1 MSKIQEEKKLASE
14 ERNTFLISV
23 CLGPA
28 GLASGAQQ
36 VLAAF
41 EEEVRRRRLD
51 AAVARRCQVRK
62 TGCRGPCARDVLV
75 DVVTP
80 ELGRMTYQKV
90 EPQMV
95 SRIIEEHLEKGE
107 PVKEWLAPADY
118 HDFQKRQQR
127 VVLEHCGEIDPESI
141 DDYLRAGGYRALAKV
156 LREMTP
162 EEVIEVVSQ
171 SGLRGRGGAGFPTGR
186 KWKSCRAVESN
197 QRFIVCNADEG
208 DPGAF
213 MDRAVL
219 EGDPHKVLEGMV
231 IGGYAIGTSEGY
243 IYVRAEYPLA
253 VRRLNIAIEQ
263 ARTKGFLGKNI
274 LGSSYDLDIH
284 IKEGAGAFVCGES
297 TALMFSIEG
306 KRGMPRTRPPQSVEA
321 GLWNKPTALNNVE
334 TFANI
339 PKIILEGGEWYAS
352 IGTEKSKGTKI
363 FALAGKVKITGLIE
377 VPMGVTIREIIFDI
391 GGGIPKRRK
400 FKGVQIGG
408 PSGGCIPESLLDSP
422 IDYES
427 LLEAGAMMGSGSLV
441 VMDETICM
449 VEMARF
455 FLDFTVN
462 ESCGKCVPCRV
473 GTRVMLDILDRII
486 RGEGREGDIELL
498 KDLSHEI
505 KELSLCGLGESAPN
519 PVLSTI
525 RYFRDEYEAHIRD
538 KSCPTAV
545 CVALTKFEVVPELC
559 KKCGLCVKACPV
571 DAVTGGLKQLASID
585 KERCIK
591 CRACIEACPFL
602 AIK

>member
-1 MSKIQEEKKLASE
+1 
-14 ERNTFLISV
+14 
-23 CLGPA
+23 
-28 GLASGAQQ
+28 
-36 VLAAF
+36 
-41 EEEVRRRRLD
+41 
-51 AAVARRCQVRK
+51 
-62 TGCRGPCARDVLV
+62 
-75 DVVTP
+75 
-80 ELGRMTYQKV
+80 
-90 EPQMV
+90 
-95 SRIIEEHLEKGE
+95 
-107 PVKEWLAPADY
+107 
-118 HDFQKRQQR
+118 
-127 VVLEHCGEIDPESI
+127 
-141 DDYLRAGGYRALAKV
+141 
-156 LREMTP
+156 
-162 EEVIEVVSQ
+162 
-171 SGLRGRGGAGFPTGR
+171 
-186 KWKSCRAVESN
+186 
-197 QRFIVCNADEG
+197 
-208 DPGAF
+208 

-274 LGSSYDLDIH
+274 LGSGYDLDIH

-363 FALAGKVKITGLIE
+363 FALAGKVKSTGLIE